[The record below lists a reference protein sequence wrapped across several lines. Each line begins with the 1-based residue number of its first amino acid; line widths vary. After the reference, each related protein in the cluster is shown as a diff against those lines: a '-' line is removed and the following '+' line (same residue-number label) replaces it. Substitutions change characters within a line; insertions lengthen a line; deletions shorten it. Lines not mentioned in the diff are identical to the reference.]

1 MVALVQSAENA
12 GCLLRMKD
20 WRILHL
26 LHRNLQPMFGRVR
39 LFFLFRRGAF
49 FKVFSCNVTPYS
61 LDVEPFSKYS
71 PVMLHL
77 TPATR
82 ILNEDP
88 ENVHQVLKLEE
99 KLMYPG

>member
-1 MVALVQSAENA
+1 
-12 GCLLRMKD
+12 
-20 WRILHL
+20 
-26 LHRNLQPMFGRVR
+26 MFGHVQ
-39 LFFLFRRGAF
+39 LFFSFRPGAF